1 MVGEGT
7 HRTQGT
13 VQSVSEQTDQ
23 VTIELDKDP
32 EELQARYAC
41 TIRVPLTRVQPLRNE
56 VRGRLSF
63 QSRLNDSCTI
73 FTSETGD
80 D

>member
-1 MVGEGT
+1 MVGEGV
-7 HRTQGT
+7 HQTQGT

-32 EELQARYAC
+32 EDLHARYAC

-56 VRGRLSF
+56 VREEVL
-63 QSRLNDSCTI
+63 
-73 FTSETGD
+73 
-80 D
+80 